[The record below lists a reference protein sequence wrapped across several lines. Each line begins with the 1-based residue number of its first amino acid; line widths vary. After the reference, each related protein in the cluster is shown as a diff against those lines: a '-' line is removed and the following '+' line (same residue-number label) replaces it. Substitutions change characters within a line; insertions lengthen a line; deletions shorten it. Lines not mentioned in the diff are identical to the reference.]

1 MLDDLK
7 NVLCKYYVN
16 YGLNDETLMLSQ
28 FIDKFIVME
37 QKNRLEMKDVSS
49 SN

>member
-1 MLDDLK
+1 MLDDLR
-7 NVLCKYYVN
+7 NVLGKYYAS

-37 QKNRLEMKDVSS
+37 QKNRLEIKDVSS